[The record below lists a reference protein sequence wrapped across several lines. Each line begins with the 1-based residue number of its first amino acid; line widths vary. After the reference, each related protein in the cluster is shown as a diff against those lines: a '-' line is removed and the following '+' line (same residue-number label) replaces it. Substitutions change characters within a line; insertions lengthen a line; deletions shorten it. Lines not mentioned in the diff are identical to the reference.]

1 MIMLESIL
9 TFHGIVSFLTLTI
22 MEIVLGIDN
31 VIFISILT
39 DKIKPEKRKVVRTMG
54 LGLALVVRLFL
65 LALLTRMSQLKEPLF
80 TINGLEFGV
89 DHLIFFAGGVF
100 LLYKSTTEIHATIS
114 GEEELKEGRK
124 KKELSV
130 ASAVLQIILL
140 DIVFS
145 FDSILTAVVL
155 SGEIVVMS
163 MAVIISMLIML
174 LASKSISSFINDN
187 PSVKVLAL
195 SFLMTIAVTLVAKAF
210 HQEIPHGYIYYS
222 LAFSLVVELL
232 NLRAKKKKEK
242 AESGA
247 DEI

>member
-9 TFHGIVSFLTLTI
+9 SINGIFSFLTLTI

-39 DKIKPEKRKVVRTMG
+39 DKIKPEQRKKVRTMG
-54 LGLALVVRLFL
+54 LGLALLVRLLL
-65 LALLTRMSQLKEPLF
+65 LALLNKASHLKTPLF
-80 TINGLEFGV
+80 SIGDIEFGV
-89 DHLIFFAGGVF
+89 EHLIFFAGGVF
-100 LLYKSTTEIHATIS
+100 LLYKSTSEIHATIS
-114 GEEELKEGRK
+114 GEEELKEGK
-124 KKELSV
+124 KKQLSV
-130 ASAVLQIILL
+130 ASAVFQIIML

-145 FDSILTAVVL
+145 FDSILTAVGL
-155 SGEIVVMS
+155 SGDILIMS
-163 MAVIISMLIML
+163 MAVVISMFIML
-174 LASKSISSFINDN
+174 FASKAIGNFINEN

-195 SFLMTIAVTLVAKAF
+195 SFLMTIGVMLVAKGF

-222 LAFSLVVELL
+222 LAFSLLVEVL
-232 NLRAKKKKEK
+232 NLRAKKQKEK